1 MTRER
6 LARLGPGLA
15 VGLAAAFL
23 LRRALF
29 AGEAPYWRDINMV
42 WLPQVEVF
50 VRTVAAGALPLW
62 DAFTG
67 FGRPLLADP
76 RAEVFYPLTWLN
88 LLLPPAHFYPL
99 FVAVHLMLGGL
110 GAYRLARGLGA
121 SRAAATVGGLA
132 FGATGPLP
140 ALALTWHHM
149 AGAAWMPWVLA
160 TGLRARRGGA
170 AARRAFALTVA
181 LQVFAGSPEYSALSL
196 FALVVLAISVA
207 VVEGE
212 RRAPALGRVAAGLGL
227 GLLLAAPQWLPTA
240 AWAAQAQR
248 GALPREAAFVW
259 SLHPLQLVEVV
270 APVRMWDLPLT
281 PDAQARVLGGREPWL
296 HSVHLG
302 AGLLALALCG
312 LGRRGAGLLVCALA
326 ALVLALGPHTP
337 LPGLL
342 LDLVPPLG
350 AFRFPVKAMAL
361 FALAVATLAA
371 LGAER
376 VAAERARFAAL
387 GAAATGALL
396 LAATALPWA
405 EVLAPG
411 ADLAVVRGPL
421 GQALGACAALLGA
434 ASLPLQPA
442 RRLAVV
448 AAIALLPPLWAQRDL
463 LVTTPA
469 DFFARR
475 PEALRALELAPGARL
490 YVQDQVVQPSPLPAG
505 DELPRLGLRGTLA
518 GHGRVATA
526 AIGLHL
532 ALNPPTAARWGV
544 PGSFDRDILRF
555 EPPFLARLNALL
567 RARESDPAAHARLLA
582 LGAVGNVASLTPGPW
597 VAALEPRVQVP
608 TPFVRPLLVWRVPGA
623 VPRVRAVTGVHALP
637 DGADPTVLLEFD
649 PATAVA
655 LAAPARAAAGSA
667 RVESFSIAPD
677 RLHATIV
684 ADAPAHVVFVDAWD
698 PGWSAR
704 VDGATAPLLRAD
716 GAFRAVPVGPG
727 RHEVELRY
735 WPPGLSA
742 GLVLAGLGLVLLSL
756 KRES

>member
-15 VGLAAAFL
+15 IALAAGFL

-29 AGEAPYWRDINMV
+29 AGEAPFWRDVNMV

-88 LLLPPAHFYPL
+88 LLLPPARFYPL
-99 FVAVHLMLGGL
+99 FVFVHLVLGGL
-110 GAYRLARGLGA
+110 GAYRLARALGA
-121 SRAAATVGGLA
+121 GRAAAAVGGVA
-132 FGATGPLP
+132 FAGCGPLP

-149 AGAAWMPWVLA
+149 AGAAWVPWVLA
-160 TGLRARRGGA
+160 IGLRARAGGVRARG
-170 AARRAFALTVA
+170 AFALVVA

-196 FALVVLAISVA
+196 AALVVLVA
-207 VVEGE
+207 AASIAHRE
-212 RRAPALGRVAAGLGL
+212 RPAPALARVVAGLGL

-240 AWAAQAQR
+240 AWAVQAQR
-248 GALPREAAFVW
+248 GGLPREATFVW

-270 APVRMWDLPLT
+270 APVRVWDLPLT
-281 PDAQARVLGGREPWL
+281 AEAQVRVLGGREPWL
-296 HSVHLG
+296 HSIHLG

-312 LGRRGAGLLVCALA
+312 LGRRGAGLAACALA
-326 ALVLALGPHTP
+326 ALIVALGPHTP
-337 LPGLL
+337 LPGLV
-342 LDLVPPLG
+342 LDLAPPLG
-350 AFRFPVKAMAL
+350 SFRFPVKAMAL

-371 LGAER
+371 LGLER
-376 VAAERARFAAL
+376 LAAGGARAFTRA
-387 GAAATGALL
+387 AAATGVAL
-396 LAATALPWA
+396 LAATALPWTD
-405 EVLAPG
+405 VLGPA
-411 ADLAVVRGPL
+411 ADLGVIRAPL
-421 GQALGACAALLGA
+421 GWALAACVAL
-434 ASLPLQPA
+434 
-442 RRLAVV
+442 VV
-448 AAIALLPPLWAQRDL
+448 AALFPLRPPHRIAAVAAVALLPPLWAQRGL

-469 DFFARR
+469 DFYARR

-490 YVQDQVVQPSPLPAG
+490 YVQDQVVQPSPLPEG
-505 DELPRLGLRGTLA
+505 DPVPRLGLRGTLA

-526 AIGLHL
+526 ALGLHL

-555 EPPFLARLNALL
+555 EPPFLARLNDLL

-597 VAALEPRVQVP
+597 AAALEPRAQVA
-608 TPFVRPLLVWRVPGA
+608 TPFARPLHVWRVPGA
-623 VPRVRAVTGVHALP
+623 LPRVRAVTGVHALP
-637 DGADPTVLLEFD
+637 ADADPAALLAFD

-667 RVESFSIAPD
+667 RVLSFEIAPD
-677 RLHATIV
+677 RMRATVV

-698 PGWSAR
+698 AGWNAR
-704 VDGATAPLLRAD
+704 VDGASAPLLRAD
-716 GAFRAVPVGPG
+716 AAFRAVPVGPG

-735 WPPGLSA
+735 WPPGLTA
-742 GLVLAGLGLVLLSL
+742 GLALAGLGLALLAL
-756 KRES
+756 RR